1 MKRTKITDD
10 FDGYTVNLLL
20 DDDGDWLAH
29 LVELPHVSAFAS
41 SPKKAIGE
49 LKSAWRA
56 VKESYT
62 ERDEPIPVAPAR
74 KRYSGAF
81 NVRVAREVHRQLAVK
96 AAQEG
101 VSLNA
106 LISKVLAE
114 KMSR

>member
-1 MKRTKITDD
+1 MTQVKKIDK
-10 FDGYTVNLLL
+10 FDGYTVNLIL

-29 LVELPHVSAFAS
+29 LVELPQVSAFAN
-41 SPKKAIGE
+41 SPEKAIGE
-49 LKSAWRA
+49 LKTAWEA
-56 VKESYT
+56 VKASYT
-62 ERDEPIPVAPAR
+62 ERQEQIPLAPAR

-101 VSLNA
+101 MSLNA
-106 LISKVLAE
+106 LVSKVLAE

>member
-1 MKRTKITDD
+1 MKRTRMTDD

-29 LVELPHVSAFAS
+29 LVELPNVSAFAG
-41 SPKKAIGE
+41 SPEKAIGE
-49 LKSAWRA
+49 LKIVWAA
-56 VKESYT
+56 VKASYT
-62 ERDEPIPVAPAR
+62 ERQEPVPVAPAR

-81 NVRVAREVHRQLAVK
+81 NIRVAREVHRQLAVK

-106 LISKVLAE
+106 LVSKVLAE

>member
-1 MKRTKITDD
+1 MKRTKVADD
-10 FDGYTVNLLL
+10 FDGYSVNLLL

-41 SPKKAIGE
+41 SPEKAIGE
-49 LKSAWRA
+49 LKGAWKA

-62 ERDEPIPVAPAR
+62 ERQESIPVAPAR
-74 KRYSGAF
+74 KHYSGAF
-81 NVRVAREVHRQLAVK
+81 NVRVAREVHRKLAVK

-114 KMSR
+114 KMSD